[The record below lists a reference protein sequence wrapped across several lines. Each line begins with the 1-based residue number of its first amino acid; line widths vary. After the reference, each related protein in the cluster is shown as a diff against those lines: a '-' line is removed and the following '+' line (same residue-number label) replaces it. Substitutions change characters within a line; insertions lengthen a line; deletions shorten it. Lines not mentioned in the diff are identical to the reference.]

1 MYQVEGLREAGEA
14 AEGTQ
19 GSRPKQEEGRIQAE
33 GGSHKVGLKGH
44 SSHFSRN
51 QTGTKNS

>member
-33 GGSHKVGLKGH
+33 GGPHKVGLKGH
-44 SSHFSRN
+44 SSHFT
-51 QTGTKNS
+51 QYQTKNS